1 MGEELKGKV
10 SADISQFQT
19 GIAKA
24 KAIAKDF
31 GVSAEKN
38 LGIGAFKGMI
48 AGALSVGAVTNG
60 INALLE
66 KADGIDALAK
76 RFDLTAEAVQSIQYA
91 ADQSGASAEA
101 MFIGLK
107 KVSMAQQEA
116 LGGNKDLAAAF
127 SNLGI
132 SIDDLKTK
140 TFEQIFFQIGKNVN
154 GASLATVKLDDA
166 IKVFG
171 KSGDQVL
178 GAMRDGFAEVAEGA
192 KAAGVVIANETVS
205 RLAKANDELAKLKKQ
220 AIVIAGEAAAP
231 ATSAIS
237 RMDEA
242 MNVAATLRAQRSL
255 FQNTIDDLSGLGTWS
270 DIFGALS
277 VKPSAKFFEK
287 TKDDQGGAAPP
298 PPTPNVPVFKGVSIP
313 SMNLTSNQQIGA
325 YSAQN
330 PMLNRQLAIEQ
341 AMLDLQRKAEKS
353 SVDTARNTAETVKQL
368 ARLSD
373 FQ

>member
-76 RFDLTAEAVQSIQYA
+76 RFDLTAEAVQAIQYA

-101 MFIGLK
+101 MFTGLK

-192 KAAGVVIANETVS
+192 KAAGVVIDNNLTQQLANAKDQLGKLNAQLTVKGADVLVAS
-205 RLAKANDELAKLKKQ
+205 LR
-220 AIVIAGEAAAP
+220 
-231 ATSAIS
+231 
-237 RMDEA
+237 
-242 MNVAATLRAQRSL
+242 VAAKVLDESALGWYSRVVGAMSAGQSLSKATKTASEVSFSKDLEDTLNPKKKDKNQSL
-255 FQNTIDDLSGLGTWS
+255 I
-270 DIFGALS
+270 
-277 VKPSAKFFEK
+277 E
-287 TKDDQGGAAPP
+287 GAA
-298 PPTPNVPVFKGVSIP
+298 NGDQSKAVSSFKGVSIP

-368 ARLSD
+368 ARLND
-373 FQ
+373 F